1 MTGNPSI
8 SFFKSLYKR
17 YTSFA
22 IESIETTFSG
32 SVGFGKRVTVTI
44 PRNGDLLHHLFLE
57 ITMTKHASNASFHPA
72 EQFVKEVELEIGG
85 QRVDKLYSD
94 WFRIFSELYHS
105 ADEKAAYRKMTD
117 FDNNAGGGDVGVS
130 KRFYLPICF
139 FFTRSPAL
147 ALPLVALQC
156 TSRTPKLVTPTHIP
170 HTPTLTHLPLVHN
183 NHRSRGKADF
193 NVRDCRHDVGER
205 CRHHGRPDCP
215 ALR

>member
-1 MTGNPSI
+1 MPSLPASNNLTQTRSPLVFFFQDVYLTGNPSI
-8 SFFKSLYKR
+8 SFFKALYKR

-57 ITMTKHASNASFHPA
+57 ITLTKHASNASFYPA

-85 QRVDKLYSD
+85 QRIDKLYSD

-105 ADEKAAYRKMTD
+105 AEEKAAYKKMTD
-117 FDNNAGGGDVGVS
+117 FEDNTAGGDAGVS

-139 FFTRSPAL
+139 FFTRSPSL

-156 TSRTPKLVTPTHIP
+156 TYRNREHAQHVQLA
-170 HTPTLTHLPLVHN
+170 
-183 NHRSRGKADF
+183 RS
-193 NVRDCRHDVGER
+193 
-205 CRHHGRPDCP
+205 
-215 ALR
+215 

>member
-1 MTGNPSI
+1 MGPRVSLESPDLDDLASASQPRSDSNPVRPSFFPDVYLTGNPSI

-57 ITMTKHASNASFHPA
+57 VTMTKHASNASFHPA

-94 WFRIFSELYHS
+94 WFRIFSELYHN
-105 ADEKAAYRKMTD
+105 ADEKAAYKKMTD
-117 FDNNAGGGDVGVS
+117 FDDATAGGDAGVS
-130 KRFYLPICF
+130 KRFYLPVCF

-156 TSRTPKLVTPTHIP
+156 TYRDPEPLV
-170 HTPTLTHLPLVHN
+170 PLVH
-183 NHRSRGKADF
+183 A
-193 NVRDCRHDVGER
+193 
-205 CRHHGRPDCP
+205 
-215 ALR
+215 